1 MRIVLK
7 WQKIKINV
15 KFVQMDIFQMKIINV
30 VQIQQEYPDVVL
42 IKHKIYAL
50 NVKKVCMFKIINVL
64 NLHKVKKLKIVYIMI
79 RPIIVKFVSEDLL
92 YKIFNVFKDLQKI
105 V

>member
-1 MRIVLK
+1 
-7 WQKIKINV
+7 
-15 KFVQMDIFQMKIINV
+15 
-30 VQIQQEYPDVVL
+30 
-42 IKHKIYAL
+42 
-50 NVKKVCMFKIINVL
+50 MFKIINVL